1 MKLST
6 AISSLE
12 KEQFLEKNRISIEDF
27 NSADIEWDAL
37 KEIGMAHESLFDARR
52 ESAEF
57 FAKVIQGCNK
67 VHSVR
72 WRVKDPEHL
81 MEKIVR
87 KRIRNTNNFNE
98 KYLNITVDNY
108 HEIVTDLVGIRALH
122 LFKNDYIEIDGYLKR
137 FWNHADGEEPIYYY
151 RAGDEQETVPEIFK
165 KKPHPAGYRSIHYIF
180 ESLPLNKK
188 LFTEV
193 QVRTIFEEGWSEID
207 HVVRYPNFSDDPQIA
222 RFLQIFNRLAGS
234 ADEMG
239 TFAKQLVKELQD
251 KANILEG
258 LKTEHEKAKNEIESN
273 ETKIKELFDKLKHL
287 GNDNKEKSDL
297 IAELEKAVQK
307 QTDITPNIQVGYKNY
322 MDEVTRAIG
331 SSLLGYKDIVKDI
344 GHLNTIGATVH
355 NFKSP
360 VPENIEKLLLNVDN
374 VTGYKKK

>member
-27 NSADIEWDAL
+27 NSANIEWEELRD
-37 KEIGMAHESLFDARR
+37 IGMAHESLFDARR

-87 KRIRNTNNFNE
+87 KRIPNTSNSNE
-98 KYLNITVDNY
+98 KYLSITVDNY

-122 LFKNDYIEIDGYLKR
+122 LFKNDYIEIDDYLKK
-137 FWNHADGEEPIYYY
+137 FWNHADGEDPIYYY
-151 RAGDEQETVPEIFK
+151 RAGDEQETVPAIFI

-258 LKTEHEKAKNEIESN
+258 LKIEHEKAKNEIESN
-273 ETKIKELFDKLKHL
+273 EAKIKELFDRLKHL

-307 QTDITPNIQVGYKNY
+307 QTDITPSIQVGYKNY
-322 MDEVTRAIG
+322 MDEVNKVIG
-331 SSLLGYKDIVKDI
+331 TSLLGYKDIVKDLGRLNTMGATI
-344 GHLNTIGATVH
+344 GHL
-355 NFKSP
+355 KSP
-360 VPENIEKLLLNVDN
+360 IPENTEKLILNVAKI
-374 VTGYKKK
+374 TGHKKK

>member
-1 MKLST
+1 
-6 AISSLE
+6 
-12 KEQFLEKNRISIEDF
+12 
-27 NSADIEWDAL
+27 
-37 KEIGMAHESLFDARR
+37 
-52 ESAEF
+52 
-57 FAKVIQGCNK
+57 
-67 VHSVR
+67 
-72 WRVKDPEHL
+72 
-81 MEKIVR
+81 
-87 KRIRNTNNFNE
+87 
-98 KYLNITVDNY
+98 
-108 HEIVTDLVGIRALH
+108 
-122 LFKNDYIEIDGYLKR
+122 
-137 FWNHADGEEPIYYY
+137 
-151 RAGDEQETVPEIFK
+151 
-165 KKPHPAGYRSIHYIF
+165 
-180 ESLPLNKK
+180 
-188 LFTEV
+188 
-193 QVRTIFEEGWSEID
+193 
-207 HVVRYPNFSDDPQIA
+207 
-222 RFLQIFNRLAGS
+222 
-234 ADEMG
+234 MG